1 MKKILIFT
9 MLFATMWST
18 QTVVAQTSS
27 DHRTLMTI
35 NGKPVYVDE
44 FLYVFQKSNQSSS
57 IEKETMDQYL
67 ERYINFRLK
76 VEEAISRGMDTTEAF
91 RKELKGYRAQA
102 TPKYLRD
109 NAAIDSLVRLSYQ
122 RMRNLRRAAHI
133 VIECKEDASDSAQQV
148 ALHKIEYIRELAMKN
163 KSQFGELAQ
172 TYSSDPNAKENSGE
186 LGWITPFRY
195 VYCFENAVYNTPVG
209 EITEVFRSPYGYHI
223 ALVEEEDQMAQ
234 EVHAAHIMKMV
245 QRGNEEQV
253 AKAKDVIDSIYARL
267 QAGDDF
273 AETARN
279 FSDDKG
285 SAIRGGDLNWFGK
298 GMMVKP
304 FEDAA
309 FAMQTGTVSEPFQ
322 SQFGWHIIKLYEKR
336 DILPLDSLYDQVL
349 RNVQHDERMKE
360 EEKSFL
366 RKTRQEYNL
375 PDTMT
380 DEEVMDYA
388 DQHLEDKYPDF
399 KNLVQEYH
407 DGILLFGIS
416 MEEVWDKAGKD
427 STGLEHY
434 FQEHKTNYH
443 WDEPRYKG
451 YMVYAHDK
459 KSMQRAELIVK
470 NSNPDSIKSFID
482 QRLNNDSVKLAK
494 VVYGIWKKGKKPE
507 VDKYIFRQKN
517 DYTPTENFPFVKG
530 VRGKIMKKPEHYTD
544 VLNQVAND
552 YQDMLDTQWVEILR
566 QKYNVQVNDTL
577 FQEIKKTYSDN

>member
-1 MKKILIFT
+1 MKKILIFSV
-9 MLFATMWST
+9 LFATIWST

-57 IEKETMDQYL
+57 VEKETMDQYL

-148 ALHKIEYIRELAMKN
+148 ALHKIEYIRELAMEN

-234 EVHAAHIMKMV
+234 EVHAAHIMKMA

-336 DILPLDSLYDQVL
+336 DILPLDSLHDQVL

-375 PDTMT
+375 PATMT

-427 STGLEHY
+427 STGLENY

-451 YMVYAHDK
+451 YMVYARDK

-552 YQDMLDTQWVEILR
+552 YQDMLDAQWVEILR
-566 QKYNVQVNDTL
+566 QKYDVQVNDTL
-577 FQEIKKTYSDN
+577 FQEIKKNYSDN